1 MQINCCFY
9 IKIGSLCPKIFEYI
23 KKKQY
28 LCVQNSKYKY
38 ETTVWQI
45 LDYRSDGHFRK

>member
-1 MQINCCFY
+1 MQINCCFFPY
-9 IKIGSLCPKIFEYI
+9 NTVSFWKIFEYI

-28 LCVQNSKYKY
+28 LCGQNSKYKY

-45 LDYRSDGHFRK
+45 LDYRFDGHFRK